1 MGDPMG
7 EPTGNP
13 TTEDDSDLNRYSK
26 RMTSIGL
33 LRDGSSYSRRS
44 FFSWLDFP
52 FATVSILIILLSL
65 FALSM
70 FLGGWGW
77 SSWTYLFSFAVVAPL
92 ATMELKRKAV
102 ITGGAAL
109 LLFFTVV
116 IDAGLPQYFGYNPS
130 DYNQYDNLAH
140 LLGTFLMT
148 WFLWAFIC
156 WTVSPTGPSKENG
169 TRKFLFAIITMV
181 LVSFIFEFMEFITD
195 FMFGWRNFHVGV
207 DIMGDLI
214 FDFAGI
220 FSAALLIAR
229 HRVSPIRR
237 PFWHA
242 DASA

>member
-1 MGDPMG
+1 MGDLMG

-65 FALSM
+65 FA
-70 FLGGWGW
+70 W

-181 LVSFIFEFMEFITD
+181 LVSFIFEFLEFITD
-195 FMFGWRNFHVGV
+195 FMFGWRNFHVGM

>member
-1 MGDPMG
+1 MGSPMG
-7 EPTGNP
+7 EPASNLTV
-13 TTEDDSDLNRYSK
+13 EDDSDLNRYSK
-26 RMTSIGL
+26 KTISFGL
-33 LRDGSSYSRRS
+33 LRNGSSQGTRS

-52 FATVSILIILLSL
+52 FATVSILIVLLSL

-130 DYNQYDNLAH
+130 DYSFYDNIAH

-156 WTVSPTGPSKENG
+156 WTVSPTGPPKENG

-181 LVSFIFEFMEFITD
+181 LVSFIFEFLELITD
-195 FMFGWRNFHVGV
+195 FLFGWTNYHVGV
-207 DIMGDLI
+207 DTTGDLI
-214 FDFAGI
+214 FDFVGI

-229 HRVSPIRR
+229 HRISPIRR

-242 DASA
+242 EPSI